1 MIYSKGEFQAL
12 QLIALAVFGAW
23 IKLLA
28 YFLEI
33 IFYWQFVCEFD
44 IMEYT
49 FFIVFD
55 YLYAYV
61 FAYILT

>member
-33 IFYWQFVCEFD
+33 IFK
-44 IMEYT
+44 
-49 FFIVFD
+49 
-55 YLYAYV
+55 
-61 FAYILT
+61 